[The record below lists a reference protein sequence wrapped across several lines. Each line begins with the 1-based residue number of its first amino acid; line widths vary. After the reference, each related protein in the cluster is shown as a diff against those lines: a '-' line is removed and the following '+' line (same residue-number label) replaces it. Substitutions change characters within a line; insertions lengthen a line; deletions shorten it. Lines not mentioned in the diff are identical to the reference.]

1 MTSLWKKE
9 GNRHVRCDTGCD
21 FSWLWFVM
29 PFVDGGSFR
38 LFSLRLMVLGEST
51 KDSRSKTGQ
60 RVERAVTTKLE

>member
-38 LFSLRLMVLGEST
+38 LFSLRLIVLQLIGEHLQVV
-51 KDSRSKTGQ
+51 DCWEIAG
-60 RVERAVTTKLE
+60 AVRNGVV